1 MKSESA
7 MSAECCRPEIQ
18 GLIFDFG
25 NVIYRFDHERCTA
38 ALSRLCGLESD
49 EIRRRLFSES
59 DIEWDYMAGNLG
71 SDGFLEQ
78 CSQACGYAFDRNA
91 FLDAYLDIFTP
102 QRDIL
107 DLIRALKPHYKLGLI
122 SDTAEWHFEQV
133 IQKCE
138 VYPLFD
144 AVVASYLERRMK
156 PDYELFHTCLRGM
169 GVKPEACVFIDD
181 VPKHIAGARAMG
193 LHAHTYRTYT
203 ALEAELHRLGVR
215 FTPQR

>member
-1 MKSESA
+1 
-7 MSAECCRPEIQ
+7 MSAACCGSEVQ

-25 NVIYRFDHERCTA
+25 NVIYRFDHGRCTA
-38 ALSRLCGLESD
+38 ALSRMCGLESR

-59 DIEWDYMAGNLG
+59 DIEWDYMAGNLS
-71 SDGFLEQ
+71 SDDFLDL
-78 CSQACGYAFDRNA
+78 CSKACGHAFDKDA
-91 FLDAYLDIFTP
+91 FFAAYLDIFAP
-102 QRDIL
+102 QHDIM

-144 AVVASYLERRMK
+144 AVVASHLEHRLK
-156 PDYELFHTCLRGM
+156 PDQELFRTCLKGM
-169 GVKPEACVFIDD
+169 GVKAETCLFIDD

-193 LHAHTYRTYT
+193 FHAHTYRTFA
-203 ALEAELHRLGVR
+203 ALESELHHLGVR